1 MKTDKSIGIIIMY
14 ILIITPFIG
23 IGGINILFSSAI
35 LDGFKVLSVFISI
48 ILLFRK
54 GIIKFDFFTICF
66 ALYQMEIFM
75 VTTYNQGFSFGVMTS
90 CLAASLFVFLMIR
103 DWEHILKAISA
114 ITAVIVIIN
123 FISVLQIGRDDYA
136 MYFVGTKNRLSM
148 VLIPAMLLRVV
159 YSINKYGKINHFTI
173 ILFILAA
180 LSVII
185 AGSGTGIVVAAVA
198 VILALLFYRFR
209 VNKMIVLYG
218 TFSFY
223 FLLLVFT
230 SILAQN
236 QYWIEFTTFLGK
248 DSNLTYRTVIWQG
261 VFDYLGNNPLFGY
274 GRGAE
279 IIFPNAYG
287 GYNIVTEAHN
297 FVVEI
302 FLEGGI
308 LAFLLYILGFFKA
321 ISHINIKDLK
331 GKYVLLAVVMV
342 LVNGLTESINNHIL
356 VVLTIAL
363 ANSYVYVKSNDTGQS
378 KVLSIKRLA
387 NQRGYQ

>member
-1 MKTDKSIGIIIMY
+1 MKIEKNIVLITAY
-14 ILIITPFIG
+14 ILIIIPFIG
-23 IGGINILFSSAI
+23 IGGINALFSSAI

-48 ILLFRK
+48 ILLFCK
-54 GIIKFDFFTICF
+54 GLLKFDFFSICF
-66 ALYQMEIFM
+66 VLYQLEIFL
-75 VTTYNQGFSFGVMTS
+75 VTTYNQGFSFGVLTS
-90 CLAASLFVFLMIR
+90 CLAATLFVFLMIR
-103 DWEHILKAISA
+103 DWEHILKAISI

-159 YSINKYGKINHFTI
+159 YSINKYGKINIFTI

-185 AGSGTGIVVAAVA
+185 AGSGTGIVVATIA

-209 VNKMIVLYG
+209 VNKMIILCG
-218 TFSFY
+218 TFAFY
-223 FLLLVFT
+223 FLLLVF
-230 SILAQN
+230 SNVLAQN
-236 QYWIEFTTFLGK
+236 QYWIEFTTLLGK

-261 VFDYLGNNPLFGY
+261 VFDYLSVNPLFGF

-287 GYNIVTEAHN
+287 GYNIVMEAHN

-302 FLEGGI
+302 LLEGGI
-308 LAFLLYILGFFKA
+308 LAFCLYFLGFFKA
-321 ISHINIKDLK
+321 ISRINIKDLK
-331 GKYVLLAVVMV
+331 GKYVFLAVLMV
-342 LVNGLTESINNHIL
+342 LINGLTESINNNIV

-363 ANSYVYVKSNDTGQS
+363 ANSYVYVKSKDS
-378 KVLSIKRLA
+378 KHYV
-387 NQRGYQ
+387 

>member
-1 MKTDKSIGIIIMY
+1 MKINKNIVLITTY
-14 ILIITPFIG
+14 ILIIIPFLG
-23 IGGINILFSSAI
+23 IGGINALFSSAI
-35 LDGFKVLSVFISI
+35 LDGFKVLSVLISI

-54 GIIKFDFFTICF
+54 GFLKFDFFSICF
-66 ALYQMEIFM
+66 ALYQLEIFM
-75 VTTYNQGFSFGVMTS
+75 VTTYNQGFSFGVLTS
-90 CLAASLFVFLMIR
+90 CLAATLFVFLMIR
-103 DWEHILKAISA
+103 DWAHILKAISI

-159 YSINKYGKINHFTI
+159 YSINKYDKINFFTI
-173 ILFILAA
+173 VLFILAA

-185 AGSGTGIVVAAVA
+185 AGSGTGIVVASIA

-209 VNKMIVLYG
+209 VNKGILLFG
-218 TFSFY
+218 TFAFY
-223 FLLLVFT
+223 FILLVF
-230 SILAQN
+230 SNVLAQN
-236 QYWIEFTTFLGK
+236 QYWIEFTTLLGK

-261 VFDYLGNNPLFGY
+261 VFDYLSVNPLFGF

-287 GYNIVTEAHN
+287 GYNIVMEAHN

-308 LAFLLYILGFFKA
+308 LAFFLYFLGFFRA
-321 ISHINIKDLK
+321 ISRINIKDLK
-331 GKYVLLAVVMV
+331 GKYVFLAVVMV
-342 LVNGLTESINNHIL
+342 LINGLTESINNHIL

-363 ANSYVYVKSNDTGQS
+363 ANSYVYVKSKDS
-378 KVLSIKRLA
+378 KHYV
-387 NQRGYQ
+387 